1 MWIRLLSDD
10 IAYVPMQWVWMVPQL
25 VAVSVAVSIA
35 TAMLAFG
42 LSSMARQSS
51 RHRTLKQSGAV
62 LCLGGGVWSMHF
74 IGMQAFTPCG
84 SGDISWLHSAL
95 SALPGL
101 LAAAVLVRTLSRAQP
116 SRISMLLSGL
126 FFGAAVVVTH
136 FWGMRAAEATH
147 YMDYPL
153 FGVLLALTFGV
164 AMAMCAVAL
173 FCHMRTKG
181 MDMLPT
187 VLLCGSVLGLSTAS
201 MHYIAMDAIHMPVGP
216 DPTHSVPLESHW
228 TLLSTTASALLVLVL
243 VLLAAGIAL
252 RRRKRFAEAQ
262 RS

>member
-25 VAVSVAVSIA
+25 VAVSVAVA
-35 TAMLAFG
+35 VVTAMLAFW
-42 LSSMARQSS
+42 LCSMARQSP
-51 RHRTLKQSGAV
+51 RHRALKQGAAV

-84 SGDISWLHSAL
+84 SGDISLLHSAL
-95 SALPGL
+95 SALPAL
-101 LAAAVLVRTLSRAQP
+101 LAAVTLVRTLSHAHP
-116 SRISMLLSGL
+116 SRVRVLLSGS
-126 FFGAAVVVTH
+126 FFGTAVVATH

-153 FGVLLALTFGV
+153 FGVLLALAFGI

-173 FCHMRTKG
+173 YCHMPATGMRT
-181 MDMLPT
+181 MT
-187 VLLCGSVLGLSTAS
+187 TALLSGSILGLSTAG

-228 TLLSTTASALLVLVL
+228 TLLSTTASALLVLGL
-243 VLLAAGIAL
+243 LLLAAGLAL
-252 RRRKRFAEAQ
+252 CKRQRLTEAQ
-262 RS
+262 CR